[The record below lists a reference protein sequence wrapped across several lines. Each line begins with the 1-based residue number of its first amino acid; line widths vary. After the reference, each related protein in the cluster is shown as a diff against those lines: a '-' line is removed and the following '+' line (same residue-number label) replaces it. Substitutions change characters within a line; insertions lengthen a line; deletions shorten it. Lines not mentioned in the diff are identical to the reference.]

1 MANAEGS
8 VVPEKTAEVLF
19 IIVYPLI
26 KDQKWLNSERD
37 QVILRLI
44 L

>member
-19 IIVYPLI
+19 MIVCLLI
-26 KDQKWLNSERD
+26 KDQKWSNNEKD